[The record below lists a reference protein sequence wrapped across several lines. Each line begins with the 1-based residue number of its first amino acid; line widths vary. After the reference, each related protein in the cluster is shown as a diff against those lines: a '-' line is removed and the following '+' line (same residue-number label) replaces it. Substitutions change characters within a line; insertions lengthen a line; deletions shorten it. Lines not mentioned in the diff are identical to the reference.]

1 MQNTV
6 SQGPSGV
13 GLTAGKRIF
22 IRQTGLK
29 VLGKVTTRHCGHRL
43 SLLRTSVCHI

>member
-22 IRQTGLK
+22 IRQTGLR
-29 VLGKVTTRHCGHRL
+29 VLGTVRHYGHRL